1 MYVNTSRNVSC
12 LAKKNIEFSS
22 IVYSAFVAK
31 NYRGYTSH
39 VMLVQ
44 ICCCELEPNLS
55 FVAPFVAPNND
66 TILYKTIL
74 YTHTQRLLC
83 LWWCLVVCSLIIADF
98 IFLWLFKLLLF
109 VLKTFCGIAVYGMWG
124 VWLSHS
130 FIIGLFLF
138 CATCFSRHLI

>member
-55 FVAPFVAPNND
+55 FVAPNND
-66 TILYKTIL
+66 TILYKNNTL
-74 YTHTQRLLC
+74 HTYTKTVVSVVVFSSVLANHCGFYFLVTFLLNPKKIN
-83 LWWCLVVCSLIIADF
+83 SNA
-98 IFLWLFKLLLF
+98 
-109 VLKTFCGIAVYGMWG
+109 A
-124 VWLSHS
+124 
-130 FIIGLFLF
+130 
-138 CATCFSRHLI
+138 